1 MNGYLASWR
10 ILVVFFL
17 GLLFSET
24 VKNRWLV
31 QQNQGEPVFQNKK
44 MKKEKKKGRKL
55 LQHQIVQHH
64 GIISCEAGIALLCVG
79 ELTVDSVMHV

>member
-1 MNGYLASWR
+1 MNGYLASWQ
-10 ILVVFFL
+10 IPVVFFL

-44 MKKEKKKGRKL
+44 LKKKRKRGGNYFSTEL
-55 LQHQIVQHH
+55 CNTMASSATRL
-64 GIISCEAGIALLCVG
+64 ELLCCVLVNLL
-79 ELTVDSVMHV
+79 LTQ

>member
-1 MNGYLASWR
+1 MGIWQAGGYWLF
-10 ILVVFFL
+10 FFL

-44 MKKEKKKGRKL
+44 IKKEKKKGRKL
-55 LQHQIVQHH
+55 L
-64 GIISCEAGIALLCVG
+64 
-79 ELTVDSVMHV
+79 